1 MGDVPAIKAAPAIRI
16 ARPAPMQL
24 VHPGAPAVERE
35 IYPIT
40 PVGPQRDVL
49 LHRRYLSASKDSAAQ
64 RFDHG
69 LSRPPFWG
77 SFCGNLLQLL
87 KPIARNPILSIIF
100 GSAEQVIFN
109 PTGHQTEH

>member
-1 MGDVPAIKAAPAIRI
+1 MYFFI
-16 ARPAPMQL
+16 ADTSRRRKIQL
-24 VHPGAPAVERE
+24 LNDS
-35 IYPIT
+35 IT
-40 PVGPQRDVL
+40 
-49 LHRRYLSASKDSAAQ
+49 AQ
-64 RFDHG
+64 
-69 LSRPPFWG
+69 PTPFWG